1 MFAGTVSA
9 FHPMVKPVVALNPL
23 LSLNKPNQ
31 SGCPA
36 RRLGQTDDLEIW
48 CYTMS
53 CEAHHRQTGIVSCMK
68 LIIALCELL
77 NRKSNNGR
85 EILLLFLIIFRNFV
99 TLYVG
104 EHI

>member
-1 MFAGTVSA
+1 MFAGTVST
-9 FHPMVKPVVALNPL
+9 FHPMVKPVVIPNPF
-23 LSLNKPNQ
+23 LSLNEPNQ

-36 RRLGQTDDLEIW
+36 LWLGQTDDLEFW
-48 CYTMS
+48 RYTMS
-53 CEAHHRQTGIVSCMK
+53 CEAHHRQTGIVSYMK
-68 LIIALCELL
+68 LIVALCELL
-77 NRKSNNGR
+77 NRKGNNGR

>member
-1 MFAGTVSA
+1 
-9 FHPMVKPVVALNPL
+9 MVKPVVIPNPF
-23 LSLNKPNQ
+23 LSLNEPNQ

-36 RRLGQTDDLEIW
+36 LWLGQTDDLEFW
-48 CYTMS
+48 RYTMS

-68 LIIALCELL
+68 LIVALCELL
-77 NRKSNNGR
+77 NRKGNNGC